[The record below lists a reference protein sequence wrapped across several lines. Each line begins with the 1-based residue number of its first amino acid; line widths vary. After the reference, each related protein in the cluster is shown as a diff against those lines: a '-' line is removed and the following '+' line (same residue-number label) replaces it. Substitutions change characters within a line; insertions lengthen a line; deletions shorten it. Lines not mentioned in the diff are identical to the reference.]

1 MNHEDYKSSALSES
15 PKIKVAKTTHIVSS
29 KHNLYTVDRIKRKL
43 SCYKSLSSYSVLMD
57 YGKNHNNNNN
67 IYLMK

>member
-15 PKIKVAKTTHIVSS
+15 PKIKVAKTTHIVSN

-43 SCYKSLSSYSVLMD
+43 SCYNEKRYMENMYMSMSHGHYKLNKD
-57 YGKNHNNNNN
+57 D
-67 IYLMK
+67 